1 MIECIEESILQDMKE
16 SQDPHIGVTGI
27 KIRSQ
32 VMVPRRHRGM
42 YKPKK
47 QKKNLCHLALSWLE
61 YDKSIKGEKKCRYF
75 ALH

>member
-32 VMVPRRHRGM
+32 VMVPHRHRGM
-42 YKPKK
+42 CKK
-47 QKKNLCHLALSWLE
+47 KKNYATWPYCGLN
-61 YDKSIKGEKKCRYF
+61 DKSIKGEKKCCYF